1 MDITIVFFLGLI
13 ITLIGVIPPGLL
25 NMSAVKISLKE
36 GHIRGIMFSVGACV
50 TVFVQTYIAAIFA
63 RYLSK
68 HTEVVEIL
76 QRVAFVVFVLITI
89 YYLFIAKSMPKHD
102 VEPRVRSKHS
112 RFFHGMFLSALNMFP
127 IPFQAYMTVTLAS
140 IGWLAFD
147 TISIITYVS
156 GAAMGSFVMLYMYI
170 FFFEKIKSRSFTSQK
185 NMNYIIGGI
194 TGIISII
201 TLINIIKD
209 LGS

>member
-1 MDITIVFFLGLI
+1 
-13 ITLIGVIPPGLL
+13 
-25 NMSAVKISLKE
+25 MSAVKISLKE
-36 GHIRGIMFSVGACV
+36 GHTRGIMFSIGACV

-89 YYLFIAKSMPKHD
+89 YYLFIAKSMPKQD
-102 VEPRVRSKHS
+102 VEPKVRSKHS

-140 IGWLAFD
+140 VGWLAFD
-147 TISIITYVS
+147 AISIVTYVS

-194 TGIISII
+194 TGIISIV

-209 LGS
+209 LNS